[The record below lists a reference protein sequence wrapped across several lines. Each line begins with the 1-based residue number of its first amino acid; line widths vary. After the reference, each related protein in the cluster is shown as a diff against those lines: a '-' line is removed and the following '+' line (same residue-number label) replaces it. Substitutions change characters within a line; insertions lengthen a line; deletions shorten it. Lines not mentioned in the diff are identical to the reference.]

1 MRKFLFILSSFLFCL
16 NLIGQD
22 STVMR
27 KKFSVPYGI
36 YFTLKSFFAKKPDIE
51 IKFEVFVNK
60 GFDSDDKSAVYGYR
74 LKIADSVKMPFN
86 LFGFFDGNDMFI
98 RVDDGV
104 RGVFPNGYVK
114 EINEYYKLEK
124 PGRHAYFL
132 VSSGPFADLANN
144 HAISMNDVTNNRRI
158 NRLRL
163 YYFGKKKKIVTAS
176 PSAIGILLKSDEDL
190 YKEYGNEKT
199 INNEVMIKY
208 LDKMNDRYP
217 DWEPSGK

>member
-1 MRKFLFILSSFLFCL
+1 MKKFLFSLLSFIFCL
-16 NLIGQD
+16 NLIAQD
-22 STVMR
+22 SNATR

-36 YFTLKSFFAKKPDIE
+36 YFTLKSFFAKKPDVE
-51 IKFEVFVNK
+51 TKFKVFVNK
-60 GFDSDDKSAVYGYR
+60 GVDSDDKAAVYGYR
-74 LKIADSVKMPFN
+74 LKIADSVKLPFN

-104 RGVFPNGYVK
+104 RGQFPNGYIK

-132 VSSGPFADLANN
+132 VSSGPFLDLAHK
-144 HAISMNDVTNNRRI
+144 HAISMNDIIYNSRI

-163 YYFGKKKKIVTAS
+163 YYFGKKKKIITAS
-176 PSAIGILLKSDEDL
+176 PSAIGFLLKGDEDL

-208 LDKMNDRYP
+208 LDKMNERYP
-217 DWEPSGK
+217 DWEASGK